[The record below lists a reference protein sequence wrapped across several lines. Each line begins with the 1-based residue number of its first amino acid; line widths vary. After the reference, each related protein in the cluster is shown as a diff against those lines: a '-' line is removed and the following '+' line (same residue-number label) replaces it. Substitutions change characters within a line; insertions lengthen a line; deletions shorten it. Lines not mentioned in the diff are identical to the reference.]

1 MGYLQGV
8 FPFSRRISYNI
19 YIFTRRKKLYQTSIQ
34 KGGDFMIYMHDLQ
47 RETLKEAD
55 ELINGGK
62 TYTEIIEH
70 FFNIG
75 YQLRAPHGANG
86 QPLKSVTMLY
96 KNGAYSFVDIK
107 KKRNGGAIWETVKLS

>member
-1 MGYLQGV
+1 
-8 FPFSRRISYNI
+8 
-19 YIFTRRKKLYQTSIQ
+19 
-34 KGGDFMIYMHDLQ
+34 MIYMHDLQ

-55 ELINGGK
+55 ELINGGR
-62 TYTEIIEH
+62 TYNEIIEH

-96 KNGAYSFVDIK
+96 KNGVYSFVDIK

>member
-1 MGYLQGV
+1 L
-8 FPFSRRISYNI
+8 
-19 YIFTRRKKLYQTSIQ
+19 
-34 KGGDFMIYMHDLQ
+34 KGGDFMIYMHDLH

-62 TYTEIIEH
+62 TYNEIIEH

-86 QPLKSVTMLY
+86 QPLKSFTMLY